1 MNKSNPVANIHAEPV
16 AKLLIIGDSAVG
28 KTSIMN
34 RFIDSFFTAKTTTTM
49 SNTYSLSFIH
59 ANLL

>member
-1 MNKSNPVANIHAEPV
+1 MNKSNPVVSIHTEPV

-34 RFIDSFFTAKTTTTM
+34 RFIDSFFTVKTTTTM
-49 SNTYSLSFIH
+49 SNICFLSSC
-59 ANLL
+59 